1 MKVLLTASICFA
13 FTSLLIAKEVSIT
26 IDEKTLHGELK
37 TQEQNKSLAAFI
49 LAGSGPTDR
58 NGNTVGAAGKNN
70 SLKYLAEALN
80 KEGITTLN
88 IDKRGVGASAKAA
101 IKESDLRFS
110 NYVEDAKQWIK
121 FLEKQGYTEII
132 LMGHSEGAL
141 VATMAASSKSVK
153 GLISIAGAGRPASVV
168 LKEQLKSNLPEKLYT
183 ESDKV
188 ITSLLKGEI
197 VKDLSPSLNSLFRP
211 NVQPYL
217 ISWLPIDPAKEIS
230 KVQVPVLIIQGTTD
244 FQISMKDAKL
254 LNTSAKESSLIIVDG
269 MNHILK
275 AVRGPR
281 IIQLPS
287 YFDPNLPLHKD
298 LIKGITEFIKTTL
311 PQS

>member
-1 MKVLLTASICFA
+1 VDENYYLGTNFISVIIFCFA

-197 VKDLSPSLNSLFRP
+197 VKDLSPSLNSLFHF
-211 NVQPYL
+211 
-217 ISWLPIDPAKEIS
+217 K
-230 KVQVPVLIIQGTTD
+230 
-244 FQISMKDAKL
+244 
-254 LNTSAKESSLIIVDG
+254 SSSSCF
-269 MNHILK
+269 NY
-275 AVRGPR
+275 PR
-281 IIQLPS
+281 
-287 YFDPNLPLHKD
+287 HH
-298 LIKGITEFIKTTL
+298 
-311 PQS
+311 

>member
-153 GLISIAGAGRPASVV
+153 GLISIAGAD
-168 LKEQLKSNLPEKLYT
+168 LPL
-183 ESDKV
+183 
-188 ITSLLKGEI
+188 
-197 VKDLSPSLNSLFRP
+197 SLNSLFHP
-211 NVQPYL
+211 SVQPYL